1 MLFLSAENGQSQKG
15 TMMSSSQS
23 IYAVID
29 KTDNGRWSLSFTRV
43 DSSDHE
49 SVYDLAF
56 ALYEGR
62 DDRVVDLFE
71 KFCTRTDSIK
81 KIGAIYVESN
91 EFCEMT
97 SFTPVLSVFFER
109 YGDNYFLYADTC
121 NYLPKGNDS
130 KRYFSSRDECL
141 DFVSK
146 ISSSGDISIVMDKS
160 EGSYRE
166 KFWFYSGSKPFD
178 FSLFIYPDNSVPVT
192 ISAGEWVSAESRE
205 LAMFYYNRTL

>member
-1 MLFLSAENGQSQKG
+1 MGN
-15 TMMSSSQS
+15 QS

-29 KTDNGRWSLSFTRV
+29 KMDDGRWSLSFTRV

-49 SVYDLAF
+49 SVCDLAF

-71 KFCTRTDSIK
+71 KVCTKTDSIK
-81 KIGAIYVESN
+81 KFEAIDVESD

-97 SFTPVLSVFFER
+97 SFTPVLSVFFED

-121 NYLPKGNDS
+121 NYLLKGNDS

-141 DFVSK
+141 DFVSQTA
-146 ISSSGDISIVMDKS
+146 SSDGISIVMDKS

-166 KFWFYSGSKPFD
+166 KFWFYSGGESFE
-178 FSLFIYPDNSVPVT
+178 FAEFVYPDDSVLVT
-192 ISAGEWVSAESRE
+192 IPAGEWVSAESRE
-205 LAMFYYNRTL
+205 LAMFYYNRAF